1 MGNLILCHSKKA
13 DRPLEITRI
22 HSRIYTM
29 EELCY
34 YLCKNLYLV
43 DYTIINDKLCD
54 WLREELEV
62 VELAEK
68 LQMLIEEEN
77 AAEKFVLHILEYSK
91 IYSESELMHVQN
103 VLEKLKTQK
112 DIERQKYKADN
123 LLESGEVAAAILVY
137 KAILREER
145 DETIE
150 EKFYGTIYAN
160 LGAAYGRSLIYE
172 ESAKMYEEA
181 YEILRD
187 PAMVTAYVY
196 ACSCYMQKKEYEA
209 LLAKNAVLADTDA
222 FLSKRKAQ
230 VVMDNAY
237 KIQTQTLVEWK
248 RQYRD
253 S

>member
-22 HSRIYTM
+22 HRRIYTM

-62 VELAEK
+62 VELADK
-68 LQMLIEEEN
+68 LQALIEEEN
-77 AAEKFVLHILEYSK
+77 AVEKFVLYILEYSK

-137 KAILREER
+137 KAILREEK

-172 ESAKMYEEA
+172 ESAMMYEKA

-187 PAMVTAYVY
+187 QTMVTAYVY
-196 ACSCYMQKKEYEA
+196 ACSCYMSKKEYEE
-209 LLAKNAVLADTDA
+209 LLKKNKVLADTDA
-222 FLSKRKAQ
+222 FLAKRRAEI
-230 VVMDNAY
+230 VMDHAY
-237 KIQTQTLVEWK
+237 KIQSQTLTQWK
-248 RQYRD
+248 QQYREA
-253 S
+253 